1 MHEQYRLS
9 DMIQQ
14 DTGSEKG
21 PNFLDSASEVMVV
34 SPFNF
39 HAHITVLHASEFTH
53 RVAKDATR
61 TILCLLFSSPVL
73 SLF

>member
-14 DTGSEKG
+14 DTVYEKG
-21 PNFLDSASEVMVV
+21 PTFLDSASEVTVV

-39 HAHITVLHASEFTH
+39 HAHTIVLHASEFTH
-53 RVAKDATR
+53 RVAKDATW
-61 TILCLLFSSPVL
+61 TNLCLLFSSPVL